1 MEENNTNEPYAEQ
14 HYLHVAHEGD
24 ARSFDLTESIF
35 AKTNTPSFTIFA
47 APAESK
53 FIDITNENQF
63 EGQSKFGHV
72 FLGITGF
79 NPEKGEHESVTI
91 GFSAGE
97 SMVTSEDNVSF
108 NDHLRYP
115 EASSITVI
123 GNGPNFD
130 ENINSLFENYNK
142 IKNEIEKNESYNLF
156 SNNCI
161 DFVDDFLEKSNVK
174 NIKISG
180 SPNSIVKRLKKIV
193 KSYKTPIIIDLN
205 GDGVKTLPYSFNVSF
220 VFNGK
225 KQITGWV
232 EGNDGFLIVDK
243 NNDSIINDASELFG
257 GNTIKLDG
265 EIALNGFDALI
276 DLDSDNNKVIDNEDL
291 IWDSLQIWQ
300 DKNSDGKTQLGELR
314 LLDDIGISSI
324 DLDFNI
330 SEYTDENNN
339 QHRLKSTV
347 KWNDNRTT
355 DMTDV
360 WLEQDNSHS
369 IIDFSSVE
377 YFNLNESLIEYMVS
391 IHSDSVIGDIVN
403 NVEIENKFFSFAQAG
418 KVISIG

>member
-1 MEENNTNEPYAEQ
+1 MKQKKMKA
-14 HYLHVAHEGD
+14 
-24 ARSFDLTESIF
+24 
-35 AKTNTPSFTIFA
+35 TI
-47 APAESK
+47 
-53 FIDITNENQF
+53 
-63 EGQSKFGHV
+63 
-72 FLGITGF
+72 
-79 NPEKGEHESVTI
+79 
-91 GFSAGE
+91 
-97 SMVTSEDNVSF
+97 
-108 NDHLRYP
+108 Y
-115 EASSITVI
+115 
-123 GNGPNFD
+123 
-130 ENINSLFENYNK
+130 
-142 IKNEIEKNESYNLF
+142 
-156 SNNCI
+156 
-161 DFVDDFLEKSNVK
+161 
-174 NIKISG
+174 
-180 SPNSIVKRLKKIV
+180 
-193 KSYKTPIIIDLN
+193 
-205 GDGVKTLPYSFNVSF
+205 
-220 VFNGK
+220 
-225 KQITGWV
+225 
-232 EGNDGFLIVDK
+232 FLI
-243 NNDSIINDASELFG
+243 
-257 GNTIKLDG
+257 
-265 EIALNGFDALI
+265 IALNGFDALI

-377 YFNLNESLIEYMVS
+377 YFNLNESLIKYMVS

-418 KVISIG
+418 KIISIG